1 MVETAGCTAEDLT
14 LPIKHPLTN
23 VWSVIIA
30 ITMAMDVS
38 WQFGL

>member
-14 LPIKHPLTN
+14 SPSKHPLPN

-30 ITMAMDVS
+30 IPMAMDVS